1 MKVTFE
7 ADDKMEINQLT
18 KAGDM
23 ALALWKINQLY
34 YSVDDSVY
42 SNSQMKA
49 IKEYHNEINNIL
61 EYRGINLSELTE

>member
-1 MKVTFE
+1 MKVTFQTE
-7 ADDKMEINQLT
+7 DKFEINQLT